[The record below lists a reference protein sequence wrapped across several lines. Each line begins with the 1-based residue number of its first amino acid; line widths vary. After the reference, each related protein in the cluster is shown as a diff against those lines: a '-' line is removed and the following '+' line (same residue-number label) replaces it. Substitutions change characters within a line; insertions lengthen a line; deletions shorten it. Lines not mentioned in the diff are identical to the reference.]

1 MLFEWN
7 IYLQKHWS
15 TNSRKLTKL
24 YLAEKPGYGCL
35 KPPLGLKKKGEYYCF
50 LCVTDES
57 MLYNYIIFFIYTLI
71 FYHYRCNNNDGNKKI
86 EDIQSDDCD
95 ASISGISDAN
105 TSDAKSE

>member
-1 MLFEWN
+1 
-7 IYLQKHWS
+7 
-15 TNSRKLTKL
+15 
-24 YLAEKPGYGCL
+24 LAEKPAYGWL

-57 MLYNYIIFFIYTLI
+57 MFIIFFIYILI
-71 FYHYRCNNNDGNKKI
+71 FYHYRCNNNDDISKI

-105 TSDAKSE
+105 TSNSKNE